1 VVPTCKKIKVIT
13 VIQRIVMP
21 PPLSKAL
28 NCWGCGSPHHHKSVC
43 PRVDRSCPA
52 PKVAR
57 VKQAGIPAAEA
68 AAATKKAADKKAAA
82 AAARKLTCQAKK
94 AARANIEAANNA
106 VYVAL
111 AAVIAIPATAG
122 SYREGRWAVA
132 ADVCISCARPRK
144 GCMCVC
150 SSRRR

>member
-1 VVPTCKKIKVIT
+1 
-13 VIQRIVMP
+13 M
-21 PPLSKAL
+21 PLSKAL

-52 PKVAR
+52 PKV
-57 VKQAGIPAAEA
+57 EA

-82 AAARKLTCQAKK
+82 AAARKVTCQAKK
-94 AARANIEAANNA
+94 AARANVEAANNA

-122 SYREGRWAVA
+122 SYRKGRWAVA
-132 ADVCISCARPRK
+132 ADVCISCARPPK
-144 GCMCVC
+144 GCMCVN

>member
-1 VVPTCKKIKVIT
+1 
-13 VIQRIVMP
+13 MP

-57 VKQAGIPAAEA
+57 VKQAGAEA
-68 AAATKKAADKKAAA
+68 AAATNNAADKKAAA
-82 AAARKLTCQAKK
+82 AAARKVTCQAKK
-94 AARANIEAANNA
+94 AARANVEAANNA

-111 AAVIAIPATAG
+111 AALMPIAATAS
-122 SYREGRWAVA
+122 SYRAGYWSVV
-132 ADVCISCARPRK
+132 ADVCATCKRPSK
-144 GCMCVC
+144 GCMCI
-150 SSRRR
+150 